1 MSTRSRHTYPWR
13 TGHTVTLNR
22 PDKRKALSLPLMLE
36 LTEALHDVGR
46 STAEVRLAGLTAAA
60 SC

>member
-1 MSTRSRHTYPWR
+1 M
-13 TGHTVTLNR
+13 
-22 PDKRKALSLPLMLE
+22 PLMLK

>member
-1 MSTRSRHTYPWR
+1 MSIRSRHTYPWR

-22 PDKRKALSLPLMLE
+22 PDKRKALSMPLMLK